1 MNNRQ
6 SKSSIPNRQSVNR
19 QSAIGSRQ
27 SGIIAPMDPEYKKM
41 MTWLLIA
48 LVGSV
53 LAAIVVVELVL
64 RQWPE

>member
-1 MNNRQ
+1 
-6 SKSSIPNRQSVNR
+6 
-19 QSAIGSRQ
+19 
-27 SGIIAPMDPEYKKM
+27 MDPEYKKM